1 MISFQPT
8 EEQRAFAEMAKQVA
22 VERIR
27 PQAKAFEKAGQ
38 IPGSFIAEL
47 EELGFLAMELPAEWH
62 GLELPLAT
70 QSLIWKGLAY
80 GDLAVAQSLPGAGD
94 AASVLRF
101 LPDLEKLRRVK
112 EQFVAGKGK
121 TIAFIDGGS
130 GPEYPGSPLRLEKRG
145 KGYLLDGRSAPVR
158 LAAFSDFLMV
168 AAADASGEELLL
180 FLEEGDSWEA
190 EGGNGRLGLSTA
202 GIASVVFRE
211 AEIGE
216 GQILA
221 KGREARELLEKA
233 RTRIRILE
241 AAKETGLME
250 AALDYATAYTAERKA
265 FGQEIAKFQ
274 GVSFRIADMAIELR
288 AAELLVLESAMKA
301 EEDPARGQSLAN
313 RALSRAHRALR
324 YITDSAV
331 QLLGGHGYIQE
342 YPAEKWMRDAQAQVM
357 LYGRERE
364 LLSERGEHL
373 IAGDKGVAVS

>member
-47 EELGFLAMELPAEWH
+47 EELGFLAMELPAAWN

-70 QSLIWKGLAY
+70 QALIWKGLAY

-101 LPDLEKLRRVK
+101 LPDLEKLRGVK
-112 EQFVAGKGK
+112 EQFAAGKGK

-145 KGYLLDGRSAPVR
+145 KGYLLDGRSAPAR

-168 AAADASGEELLL
+168 SAADASGEELLL
-180 FLEEGDSWEA
+180 FLEKGDSWEA
-190 EGGNGRLGLSTA
+190 EGGSGRLGLSTA

-250 AALDYATAYTAERKA
+250 AALDYATAYTAGRKA

-274 GVSFRIADMAIELR
+274 GVSFRIADMAIELK

-331 QLLGGHGYIQE
+331 QLLGGHGYVQE

-364 LLSERGEHL
+364 LLLERGEHL
-373 IAGDKGVAVS
+373 IAGGKGVAVS